1 MNHMG
6 GGSFLG
12 MGADVKVT
20 LSYIPPWLAVCGVV
34 ISAGIGI
41 LAGLSPAKKSV
52 KVSALTAIQ
61 N

>member
-20 LSYIPPWLAVCGVV
+20 LSYIPPWLALCGVV

-41 LAGLSPAKKSV
+41 LAGLPPAKKSV